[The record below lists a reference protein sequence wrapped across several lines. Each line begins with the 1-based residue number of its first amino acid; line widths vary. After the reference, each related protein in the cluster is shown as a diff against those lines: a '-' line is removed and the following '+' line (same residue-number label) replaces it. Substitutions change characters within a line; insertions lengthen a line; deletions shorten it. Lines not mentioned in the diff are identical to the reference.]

1 MVRDALRTYL
11 SLASG
16 LVDVPRQQ
24 AVRAARALVSQGEA
38 TAEQA
43 GSIAEDLL
51 GTSRANRDALRQL
64 VRYEVDRGLGR
75 LGLATSED
83 VRDLT
88 NRVHLLE
95 TELRTLRGSTAG
107 SSARPANPASST
119 AGKKAAA
126 KKVSKSAAAATT
138 GKAAKK
144 ASGSKAAPA
153 KKAAKKTASATVSGR
168 QALTRPVPAGDRRGE
183 DSR

>member
-64 VRYEVDRGLGR
+64 IRYEVDRGLGR

-88 NRVHLLE
+88 NRVRLLE

-107 SSARPANPASST
+107 KTAPA
-119 AGKKAAA
+119 KKAPA
-126 KKVSKSAAAATT
+126 KKESKSAAAATP
-138 GKAAKK
+138 GKVAKK
-144 ASGSKAAPA
+144 ASKAAPA
-153 KKAAKKTASATVSGR
+153 KTTAKKTASATGSGR

-183 DSR
+183 DNR